1 MDKTWQ
7 LQDAKARFSE
17 LFTKAQT
24 EGPQKISRY
33 GKEIAYIVSEKDFQK
48 NQRESFIDFLLA
60 SPKIDLD
67 IERIQDNARQ
77 IELL

>member
-1 MDKTWQ
+1 MMENTWQ

-24 EGPQKISRY
+24 DGPQKISRH

-48 NQRESFIDFLLA
+48 NQRENFVDFLLSA
-60 SPKIDLD
+60 PKIDLD
-67 IERIQDNARQ
+67 IERIQDHAR
-77 IELL
+77 ELEL

>member
-1 MDKTWQ
+1 MMEKTWQ

-24 EGPQKISRY
+24 DGPQKISRH

-48 NQRESFIDFLLA
+48 NQRENFVDFLLSA
-60 SPKIDLD
+60 PKIDLD
-67 IERIQDNARQ
+67 IERIQDHAR
-77 IELL
+77 EL

>member
-1 MDKTWQ
+1 MEKTWQ

-24 EGPQKISRY
+24 DGPQKISRH

-48 NQRESFIDFLLA
+48 NQRENFVDFLLSA
-60 SPKIDLD
+60 PKIDLD
-67 IERIQDNARQ
+67 IERIQDHAR
-77 IELL
+77 EL

>member
-1 MDKTWQ
+1 MMEKTWQ

-24 EGPQKISRY
+24 DGPQKISRH

-48 NQRESFIDFLLA
+48 NQRENFVDFLLSA
-60 SPKIDLD
+60 PKIDLD
-67 IERIQDNARQ
+67 IERIQDHAR
-77 IELL
+77 ELEL

>member
-24 EGPQKISRY
+24 EGPQKISRH

-48 NQRESFIDFLLA
+48 NQRESFIDFLLSA
-60 SPKIDLD
+60 PKIDLD
-67 IERIQDNARQ
+67 IERIQDHAR
-77 IELL
+77 ELEL

>member
-1 MDKTWQ
+1 MENTWQ

-24 EGPQKISRY
+24 DGPQKISRH

-48 NQRESFIDFLLA
+48 NQRENFVDFLLSA
-60 SPKIDLD
+60 PKIDLD
-67 IERIQDNARQ
+67 IERIQDHAR
-77 IELL
+77 ELEL

>member
-1 MDKTWQ
+1 

-24 EGPQKISRY
+24 DGPQKISRH

-48 NQRESFIDFLLA
+48 NQRENFVDFLLSA
-60 SPKIDLD
+60 PKIDLD
-67 IERIQDNARQ
+67 IERIQDHAR
-77 IELL
+77 ELEL

>member
-1 MDKTWQ
+1 MENTWQ

-24 EGPQKISRY
+24 DGPQKISRH

-48 NQRESFIDFLLA
+48 NQRENFVDFLLSA
-60 SPKIDLD
+60 PKIDLD
-67 IERIQDNARQ
+67 IERIQDHAR
-77 IELL
+77 EL

>member
-1 MDKTWQ
+1 MEKTWQ

-24 EGPQKISRY
+24 DGPQKISRH

-48 NQRESFIDFLLA
+48 NQRENFVDFLLSA
-60 SPKIDLD
+60 PKIDLD
-67 IERIQDNARQ
+67 IERIQDHAR
-77 IELL
+77 ELEL